1 MKRKPFLP
9 TTLGLAAA
17 ALIMG
22 LSLPVQSANDEPIQP
37 LQPAKVTDPAKVELG
52 KKLWFD
58 PRLSRSGFIS
68 CNSCHNLSMGGSDN
82 VAASIGDRWQKGGI
96 NSPTV
101 LNSGLSIAQFW
112 DGRAKDLAAQAG
124 GPIANPIE
132 MASTHD
138 AAVAT
143 LQSIPGYVKEFK
155 SVYKVDAIDIQQ
167 VTDALAAFEATLVT
181 PNSRFDQWLKGD
193 KKAITDV
200 ELKGYQLFKSS
211 GCVACHNGPAVG
223 GTMFM
228 KMGVVEEYKTNH
240 PAEGRSAVTGNAID
254 RFTFKVPTLR
264 NVELTYPYFHD
275 GAAKTL
281 TEAVDIM
288 GRLQL
293 GRVYSKEENA
303 QIVAFLKTLT
313 GDQPK
318 ITLPILPVSSDA
330 TPRPDPFA
338 PIVVPGK
345 K

>member
-52 KKLWFD
+52 KKLFFD
-58 PRLSRSGFIS
+58 PRLSRSRFIS

-82 VAASIGDRWQKGGI
+82 VAASVGDRWQKGGI

-112 DGRAKDLAAQAG
+112 DGRAKDLAAQAA

-264 NVELTYPYFHD
+264 NVELTTRTSTT
-275 GAAKTL
+275 A
-281 TEAVDIM
+281 
-288 GRLQL
+288 R
-293 GRVYSKEENA
+293 
-303 QIVAFLKTLT
+303 
-313 GDQPK
+313 PK
-318 ITLPILPVSSDA
+318 H
-330 TPRPDPFA
+330 
-338 PIVVPGK
+338 
-345 K
+345 